1 MYSNLFKI
9 PDPKW
14 GSKLANLIIDLEKL
28 KVKRLEGEIP
38 PYIFFQLKNIF
49 QILETLGSARIEG
62 NNTTLAEYIEEIMDG
77 ENVFDESRTEIENIE
92 KAINFIE
99 ESIEN
104 NPLDR
109 AFISQ
114 LHKIVTS
121 DLTPPPKGEGSRY
134 PGELRK
140 SSVKIIKAKHTPP
153 EPYMLQEYFDGFVK
167 FINQNLQEQYQLLM
181 VAIAHH
187 RFNYI
192 HPFDNANGRV
202 GRLLNYALL
211 IKLGFRVKNGRI
223 LNPSAVFYVD
233 RDRYY
238 RMLSIADTLNDEDVL
253 GWCEYFLSG
262 LKNEIEKIDSLL
274 DRNFVKDKILLKS
287 VDFAAQKG
295 LLNLQEEKILRLII
309 KSDDMAIKSQE
320 LSKIGITTSMQKT
333 RAMNKLKD
341 QGMVKPTKKGGRVY
355 TVDFRH
361 SYLLRGVI
369 KSLEKEG
376 FVSDFLEKN

>member
-14 GSKLANLIIDLEKL
+14 GSNLANLIIDLEKL

-77 ENVFDESRTEIENIE
+77 ESTFGESRTEIENIE

-99 ESIEN
+99 ENIEN

-134 PGELRK
+134 PGELRRN
-140 SSVKIIKAKHTPP
+140 SVKIVKSKHIPP
-153 EPYMLQEYFDGFVK
+153 EPYMLQEYFDGFVN

-238 RMLSIADTLNDEDVL
+238 RMLSTADSLDDEDVL
-253 GWCEYFLSG
+253 RWCEYFLSG

-274 DRNFVKDKILLKS
+274 DRNFVKDKILLRS
-287 VDFAAQKG
+287 VDFATQRG
-295 LLNLQEEKILRLII
+295 LINPQEEKILKLIV

-320 LSKIGITTSMQKT
+320 LSKIGITKSIQKT

-341 QGMVKPTKKGGRVY
+341 QGMVKATKKGGRVY

>member
-77 ENVFDESRTEIENIE
+77 ESTFDESRTEIENIE

-121 DLTPPPKGEGSRY
+121 DLSPPPKGEGSRY

-140 SSVKIIKAKHTPP
+140 NSVKIVKSKHTPP
-153 EPYMLQEYFDGFVK
+153 EPYKLQEYFDGFVK

-211 IKLGFRVKNGRI
+211 IKLGFRVKDGRI

-238 RMLSIADTLNDEDVL
+238 RMLSTADSLDDEGVL
-253 GWCEYFLSG
+253 RWCEYFLSG

-274 DRNFVKDKILLKS
+274 DRNFVKDKILLRS
-287 VDFAAQKG
+287 VDFATQRG
-295 LLNLQEEKILRLII
+295 LINPQEEKILKLIV

-320 LSKIGITTSMQKT
+320 LSKIGITKSIQKT

-341 QGMVKPTKKGGRVY
+341 QGMVKATKKNGRVY